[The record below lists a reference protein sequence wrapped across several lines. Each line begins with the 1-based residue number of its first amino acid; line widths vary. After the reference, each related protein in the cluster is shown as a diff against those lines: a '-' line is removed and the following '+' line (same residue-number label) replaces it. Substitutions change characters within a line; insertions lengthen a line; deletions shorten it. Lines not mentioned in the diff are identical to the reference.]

1 MTHFDTRQLRRTA
14 AIDWVIP
21 AAAALGVAL
30 AGLAAL
36 HSGAPLSEEAPAIS
50 QASILPVA
58 GMAAPGSPRVAME
71 LGAAHGAVER
81 CDAVT
86 GQCRT
91 LPVEDR
97 LYRMTD
103 GTEWT
108 ARTAFDDQGRI
119 AYTLWY
125 DHDGAMVGTPRGL

>member
-1 MTHFDTRQLRRTA
+1 MTHFDTSLLRRTA

-21 AAAALGVAL
+21 ATAVLGIAL
-30 AGLAAL
+30 AGLAAIRN
-36 HSGAPLSEEAPAIS
+36 GASDSDASPLS

-58 GMAAPGSPRVAME
+58 AMAEPGAPRVVVE

-86 GQCRT
+86 GQCRF

-97 LYRMTD
+97 LYRMSD
-103 GTEWT
+103 GSHWT
-108 ARTAFDDQGRI
+108 ARTAFDDRGRI

-125 DHDGAMVGTPRGL
+125 DHEGAMVGTPLGL